1 MKKHTQIYFDYF
13 GYDTTDFVC
22 CEVCG
27 IKAVDINHIDPRG
40 MGGSK
45 SKDIIEN
52 LQALCRSCH
61 IKFGDKKQ
69 YKEFLKDTHKKFMEE
84 HSNPN
89 K

>member
-1 MKKHTQIYFDYF
+1 LKKHTAIYFNYF

-27 IKAVDINHIDPRG
+27 VQSVDIHHVEARS

-45 SKDIIEN
+45 TKDVIEN
-52 LQALCRSCH
+52 LMAVCRSCH

-69 YKEFLKDTHKKFMEE
+69 YKEFLKDTHKKFMEDYGI
-84 HSNPN
+84 
-89 K
+89 KK

>member
-1 MKKHTQIYFDYF
+1 
-13 GYDTTDFVC
+13 
-22 CEVCG
+22 
-27 IKAVDINHIDPRG
+27 

-69 YKEFLKDTHKKFMEE
+69 YKDFLKDTHKKFMEDYGR
-84 HSNPN
+84 
-89 K
+89 KK